1 MACWITFF
9 ADGARRNS
17 SLWVLYSQEVWVC
30 AAFEVLART
39 RSPSGH
45 GWSSALRWK
54 DDDGRMHR
62 SVVVDADLQRNF
74 VRVCGGRQSAR
85 PDHDNALGL
94 IQCLCADHH
103 RTTNLLASRGN
114 VYSPLIARRMPIA
127 AAIRPR
133 PSCFP
138 PPRWSR
144 SSPTSLRRAGILD
157 WRLFASTR
165 RGGQPTRDLA
175 GVAKCLPPG
184 TVVDKDLHPSEN
196 ST

>member
-127 AAIRPR
+127 AAIRTSTLLFSSSAMVKKFADLSTSRWNSGLAIIRLNSSRGSADTR
-133 PSCFP
+133 P
-138 PPRWSR
+138 
-144 SSPTSLRRAGILD
+144 
-157 WRLFASTR
+157 
-165 RGGQPTRDLA
+165 RGGCEVST
-175 GVAKCLPPG
+175 PG
-184 TVVDKDLHPSEN
+184 NGSG
-196 ST
+196 